1 MQNDV
6 IGKICTDCKLLKPIA
21 SFGNDKHRKD
31 GLRSQCRACTAI
43 YDKKRYENNK
53 RGSHDKR
60 NAIRKKQ
67 RVICKKLV
75 LSHLREH
82 GCIDCGER
90 DPIVLEFDH
99 VRGTKTNNICHMI
112 AQGRS
117 VVALMDEINKC
128 EVRCANCHK
137 RKTAKEQNW
146 WKLDED
152 YLEK

>member
-1 MQNDV
+1 MTNEDIKTCIV
-6 IGKICTDCKLLKPIA
+6 CKVPKPIA
-21 SFGNDKHRKD
+21 MFNKNKNNSD
-31 GLRSQCRACTAI
+31 GHSNFCRECGKAYNKT
-43 YDKKRYENNK
+43 YYTNNK
-53 RGSHDKR
+53 RKSHDNR